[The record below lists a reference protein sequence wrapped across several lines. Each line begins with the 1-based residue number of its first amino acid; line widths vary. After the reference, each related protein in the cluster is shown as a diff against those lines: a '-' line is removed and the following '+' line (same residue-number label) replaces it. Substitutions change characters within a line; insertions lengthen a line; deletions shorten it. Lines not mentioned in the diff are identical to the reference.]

1 VSCFFA
7 RSAESDDADNGWR
20 LVESRR
26 AGRFRLNAEH
36 ASARRT
42 VLMAMAKCCCSFFF
56 ETRFYSAF
64 KKAYNNVQTHTGDT
78 SLQSSD
84 NQPLELKEPID

>member
-1 VSCFFA
+1 VEWRFLKQGGA
-7 RSAESDDADNGWR
+7 RVLLVQGQLLSFWRADTS
-20 LVESRR
+20 EPT
-26 AGRFRLNAEH
+26 A
-36 ASARRT
+36 
-42 VLMAMAKCCCSFFF
+42 AKLSVPAHFSHFFF

-84 NQPLELKEPID
+84 NQPPELKEPIY